1 MADALYI
8 GLISGT
14 SADGIDAALVRCG
27 DRLEVLRARTAPY
40 PPDLRARLLA
50 AAHAE
55 SLAVDEY
62 GLLDAAVGQAFAEA
76 ALVLLGEAGIDAR
89 AVRAIGSHGQTIR
102 HRPRLDPAFT
112 LQIGD
117 PSRIA
122 EATGIPTIAD
132 FRRADVA
139 AGGQG
144 APLAPGLHADALAD
158 ASEVRAVLNLGGI
171 ANLTLLVPGEPVRG
185 FDTGP
190 ANCLLDLWA
199 ERHLGSDCDE
209 GGCFAASGLVDADL
223 LARLLADDYFCQP
236 PPKSTGREHFHAEW
250 LAGHL
255 DPTGL
260 LSAADVQSTLLELSV
275 RSIVDALRLQAPA
288 TRRVIACGGGVH
300 NREFMRRLARALEVA
315 MPAPCVLES
324 SAAHGLDPDFVEAAL
339 FAWLAWRHETGLPGN
354 LVEVTGARG
363 PRVLGARYPGHLR

>member
-1 MADALYI
+1 MADDLYI

-27 DRLEVLRARTAPY
+27 DRLKVLHARTLPY
-40 PPDLRARLLA
+40 PPELRCRLLA

-55 SLAVDEY
+55 TLAVDEF
-62 GLLDAAVGQAFAEA
+62 GLLDAAVGEAFAEA
-76 ALVLLGEAGIDAR
+76 ARSLLCEAGVEAGS
-89 AVRAIGSHGQTIR
+89 VRAIGSHGQTIR
-102 HRPRLDPAFT
+102 HRPWLDPPFT
-112 LQIGD
+112 LQLGD

-122 EATGIPTIAD
+122 EISGITTIAD

-144 APLAPGLHADALAD
+144 APLAPGLHADVLAD
-158 ASEVRAVLNLGGI
+158 ASEARAVLNLGGI

-190 ANCLLDLWA
+190 ANCLLDGWA
-199 ERHLGSDCDE
+199 ERHLGTACDE
-209 GGCFAASGLVDADL
+209 GGCFAASGLVDAEL
-223 LARLLADDYFCQP
+223 LARLLADDYFLRP
-236 PPKSTGREHFHAEW
+236 PPKSTGREHFNSEW
-250 LAGHL
+250 LAERL
-255 DPTGL
+255 DPTGP
-260 LSAADVQSTLLELSV
+260 LSAADVQSTLLEFSV
-275 RSIVDALRLQAPA
+275 RSIVDALRIQAPA
-288 TRRVIACGGGVH
+288 TQRLIACGGGVH
-300 NREFMRRLARALEVA
+300 NPELMRRLARTLEVA
-315 MPAPCVLES
+315 MPAACVLES

-363 PRVLGARYPGHLR
+363 PRVLGARYPGHMR

>member
-1 MADALYI
+1 VADALYI
-8 GLISGT
+8 GLVSGT
-14 SADGIDAALVRCG
+14 SADGIDAALVRAG
-27 DRLEVLRARTAPY
+27 DRLAVLHARTVPY
-40 PPDLRARLLA
+40 PPELRARLLA

-55 SLAVDEY
+55 SLAVDEF

-76 ALVLLGEAGIDAR
+76 ALGLLSEAGVEPG

-102 HRPRLDPAFT
+102 HRPSLHPPFT
-112 LQIGD
+112 VQIGD
-117 PSRIA
+117 PARIA
-122 EATGIPTIAD
+122 EVTGITTIAD

-144 APLAPGLHADALAD
+144 APLAPGLHADLLAD
-158 ASEVRAVLNLGGI
+158 PDEARAVLNLGGI

-199 ERHLGSDCDE
+199 ERHLGTACDQ
-209 GGCFAASGLVDADL
+209 GGCFAASGRVDAEL
-223 LARLLADDYFCQP
+223 LARLLDDAYFTRP
-236 PPKSTGREHFHAEW
+236 PPKSTGREHFHSDW
-250 LAGHL
+250 LAARL
-255 DPTGL
+255 DSAKAS
-260 LSAADVQSTLLELSV
+260 SAADVQSTLLELSV
-275 RSIVDALRLQAPA
+275 RTMVDALRIHAPA

-300 NREFMRRLARALEVA
+300 NPELMRRLARTLEAA

-324 SAAHGLDPDFVEAAL
+324 SAAYGLDPDFVEAAL
-339 FAWLAWRHETGLPGN
+339 FAWLAWRHETGQPGN
-354 LVEVTGARG
+354 RVEVTGARA

>member
-27 DRLEVLRARTAPY
+27 DRLEVLHARTLPY
-40 PPDLRARLLA
+40 PPELRCRLLA

-55 SLAVDEY
+55 ALAVDEF
-62 GLLDAAVGQAFAEA
+62 GLLDAAVGQAFAQA
-76 ALVLLGEAGIDAR
+76 ARSLLGEAGVDAGS
-89 AVRAIGSHGQTIR
+89 VRAIGSHGQTIR
-102 HRPRLDPAFT
+102 HRPWLQPPFT
-112 LQIGD
+112 LQLGD

-122 EATGIPTIAD
+122 EATGITTIAD

-144 APLAPGLHADALAD
+144 APLAPGLHADVLAD
-158 ASEVRAVLNLGGI
+158 ASEARAVLNLGGI
-171 ANLTLLVPGEPVRG
+171 ANLTLLTPGEPVRG

-199 ERHLGSDCDE
+199 ERHLGTACDE
-209 GGCFAASGLVDADL
+209 GGCFAATGLVDSEL
-223 LARLLADDYFCQP
+223 LARLLDDEYFVRP
-236 PPKSTGREHFHAEW
+236 PPKSTGREHFHGEW
-250 LAGHL
+250 LSARL
-255 DPTGL
+255 DPTGP

-275 RSIVDALRLQAPA
+275 RSIVDALRIHAPT
-288 TRRVIACGGGVH
+288 TRRVITCGGGVH
-300 NREFMRRLARALEVA
+300 NPEFMRRLARALEVT

-339 FAWLAWRHETGLPGN
+339 FAWLAWRHEAGLPGN

-363 PRVLGARYPGHLR
+363 PRVLGARYPGHMR